1 MKKIKKKIIMA
12 MLLSVSILGLPK
24 ISFAANTDN
33 IKKVNYKGNLYS
45 LVDNENLECKSLDEM
60 KIYAKNLGG
69 HLAYINDAEE
79 NEFLWDLMKK
89 DGSKMSYVLGMY
101 RDKDSREWKY
111 DNGVNV
117 SYTNWAK
124 GEPNREDEDYVHMY
138 KTTGEWNNTV
148 NVPRGDEDSFYRL
161 SNMGM
166 AIEWEGEYAFN
177 GHVYKIVD
185 DADVKSLDDM
195 KRYAESVGGH
205 LAYIDDA
212 EENEFL
218 WDLMKKDGSK
228 MSYVLGMY
236 RDKDS
241 REWKYDNGVNVSY
254 TNWAPG
260 EPNRED
266 EDYVHMYKTTGKWNN
281 TVNVPRG
288 DENSF
293 YRLSNMGMIIEWD

>member
-69 HLAYINDAEE
+69 HLAYINDEEE

-101 RDKDSREWKY
+101 RDKYSREWKY

-117 SYTNWAK
+117 SYTNWAP

-166 AIEWEGEYAFN
+166 
-177 GHVYKIVD
+177 
-185 DADVKSLDDM
+185 
-195 KRYAESVGGH
+195 
-205 LAYIDDA
+205 
-212 EENEFL
+212 
-218 WDLMKKDGSK
+218 
-228 MSYVLGMY
+228 
-236 RDKDS
+236 
-241 REWKYDNGVNVSY
+241 
-254 TNWAPG
+254 
-260 EPNRED
+260 
-266 EDYVHMYKTTGKWNN
+266 
-281 TVNVPRG
+281 
-288 DENSF
+288 
-293 YRLSNMGMIIEWD
+293 IIEWD